1 MHRRVAEAMRD
12 AWLSESVPSFL
23 DDPAQQLLSEGRAR
37 FRDLTLDRTSV
48 VELGPSETALF
59 PWIGWNGLA
68 TLSIA
73 LKQAG
78 VENTV
83 QGVAI
88 VAKSAADAI
97 EPVLGSF
104 AAEDDLQPRS
114 IAVDMTPYQR
124 AKYDFALT
132 DDLLIEAI
140 ATDIVDLDEA
150 RLGAERLLSA

>member
-1 MHRRVAEAMRD
+1 M
-12 AWLSESVPSFL
+12 
-23 DDPAQQLLSEGRAR
+23 
-37 FRDLTLDRTSV
+37 LDRASL
-48 VELGPSETALF
+48 VELGASETALF

-78 VENTV
+78 IENTV

-88 VAKSAADAI
+88 VAKSSSDAI
-97 EPVLGSF
+97 QSMLVSF
-104 AAEDDLQPRS
+104 AAEDDIEPRS
-114 IAVDMTPYQR
+114 IALDMTPYRR